1 MLSWCWALA
10 LTAEGQ
16 HSENAASETA
26 AEDRIHLMF
35 ILTNTD
41 RHHHLAER
49 FNTYAKSLL
58 ATSQADLTVHAI
70 VDAGSTELVR
80 RWFPATLEPRVQLVL
95 YDRDEVT
102 KQIIEFVTE
111 MRQHF
116 SSGKKSYYHDAIF
129 FVGPVVYRVLPE
141 TVRKVIITDT
151 DLKFMSDIKELWSLF
166 DQFSPSQVIG
176 LAHDAQ
182 PVYHH
187 IFSGY
192 RSRNPGT
199 RVGAPPPDG
208 LPGFNSGV
216 MLQNLDKMRT
226 TDGYRSILNPTRVS
240 DLAETYSFKGHL
252 GDQDLY
258 SLLVVEHED
267 LFYTLPCN
275 WNRQLC
281 RWWEKVY
288 PENFDEFFH
297 CSGPV
302 KIYHGNCNT
311 PIPDDT
317 TATKEE
323 L

>member
-1 MLSWCWALA
+1 MVLGA
-10 LTAEGQ
+10 GQ
-16 HSENAASETA
+16 AKSGGDEQGVSNHD
-26 AEDRIHLMF
+26 DRIHIMF

-41 RHHHLAER
+41 THRHLADR
-49 FNTYAKSLL
+49 FNVYAKSLL
-58 ATSQADLTVHAI
+58 ATTDAPLTIHAI
-70 VDAGSTELVR
+70 VDKGSTPLVR
-80 RWFPATLEPRVQLVL
+80 RWFPSMLEPRVELVL
-95 YDRDEVT
+95 YDRDQVT
-102 KQIIEFVTE
+102 EQIIEFVTE
-111 MRQHF
+111 MREHF

-129 FVGPVVYRVLPE
+129 FVGPVAYRVLPE
-141 TVRKVIITDT
+141 TVRRVIITDT
-151 DLKFMSDIKELWSLF
+151 DLKFMADVRELEDMF
-166 DQFSPSQVIG
+166 DSFSPSQVIG

-192 RSRNPGT
+192 WSRNPGT
-199 RVGAPPPDG
+199 RVGAPPPNG

-216 MLQNLDKMRT
+216 MLQDLEKMRT
-226 TDGYRSILNPTRVS
+226 SDAYKKVLNPRLVS
-240 DLAETYSFKGHL
+240 DLAAKYFFKGHL

-258 SLLVVEHED
+258 SLLVVEHEE

-288 PENFDEFFH
+288 PDNFEEFFR
-297 CSGPV
+297 CDGPV

-311 PIPDDT
+311 PIPEDPPT
-317 TATKEE
+317 SSAKEE